1 MTTAQNLSRY
11 LGVRPKTL
19 PLLLLSLLLAT
30 ADFLPAQDRMGDFGF
45 SGMEVFRLG
54 AAGGPWHAADLD
66 ADGDLEATAK
76 DFLKGS
82 KAWTKWVPAD
92 VAKKVKAS
100 L

>member
-1 MTTAQNLSRY
+1 M
-11 LGVRPKTL
+11 
-19 PLLLLSLLLAT
+19 
-30 ADFLPAQDRMGDFGF
+30 
-45 SGMEVFRLG
+45 
-54 AAGGPWHAADLD
+54 D

-92 VAKKVKAS
+92 VAKKVKAA